1 MAKRWVIKLGS
12 GLLTRKDGKVDRVQI
27 SRIVDQVAGL
37 HKRGIQVVLV
47 TSGAVAAGMT
57 AMGLEK
63 RPKEAR
69 ELQACATV
77 GQPELMSEYGKHL
90 RRHKLLGAQM
100 LLTYWDLDSR
110 ACTRNARA
118 TIDLLL
124 ARKRFIPIINENDAI
139 ADEEIKVGDN
149 DRLSAHVAALVGA
162 DLLIIL
168 SGIQGLMTKSD
179 GSGDLIPSVRKID
192 DSVRALAGGA
202 GSERNVGGMV
212 TKLLAAEI
220 AAEGGVDTI
229 IASGRRAGVLL
240 ELAAGEKL
248 GTRFS
253 LKKK

>member
-27 SRIVDQVAGL
+27 GRIVDQVAGL

-90 RRHKLLGAQM
+90 RRHKLLGSQM

-118 TIDLLL
+118 TLDLLL
-124 ARKRFIPIINENDAI
+124 ARKRFVQIINENDAI

-162 DLLIIL
+162 DLLVIL
-168 SGIQGLMTKSD
+168 SGIQGLIDRKS
-179 GSGDLIPSVRKID
+179 V
-192 DSVRALAGGA
+192 V
-202 GSERNVGGMV
+202 
-212 TKLLAAEI
+212 
-220 AAEGGVDTI
+220 
-229 IASGRRAGVLL
+229 
-240 ELAAGEKL
+240 
-248 GTRFS
+248 
-253 LKKK
+253 

>member
-27 SRIVDQVAGL
+27 GRIADQVARL
-37 HKRGIQVVLV
+37 MKKDIQVVIV

-57 AMGLEK
+57 AMGLDK

-77 GQPELMSEYGKHL
+77 GQPELMSEYGKHF

-118 TIDLLL
+118 TLDLLL
-124 ARKRFIPIINENDAI
+124 TRKRFVPIINENDAI

-162 DLLIIL
+162 DLLVIL
-168 SGIQGLMTKSD
+168 SGIDGLMTKSD
-179 GSGDLIPSVRKID
+179 GTGTLIPSVRKID
-192 DSVRALAGGA
+192 DSVRVLAGGA

-212 TKLLAAEI
+212 TKLQAAEI
-220 AAEGGVDTI
+220 AAEGKVDTI
-229 IASGRRAGVLL
+229 IASGRRPDILL
-240 ELAAGEKL
+240 ELAAGKKI

-253 LKKK
+253 LRK

>member
-27 SRIVDQVAGL
+27 GKIADQVAALIKGG
-37 HKRGIQVVLV
+37 HQVVIV
-47 TSGAVAAGMT
+47 SSG
-57 AMGLEK
+57 
-63 RPKEAR
+63 
-69 ELQACATV
+69 
-77 GQPELMSEYGKHL
+77 
-90 RRHKLLGAQM
+90 
-100 LLTYWDLDSR
+100 
-110 ACTRNARA
+110 
-118 TIDLLL
+118 
-124 ARKRFIPIINENDAI
+124 AI

-162 DLLIIL
+162 DLLVIL

-179 GSGDLIPSVRKID
+179 GTGDLIPSVRKID
-192 DSVRALAGGA
+192 DAVRALAGGA

-229 IASGRRAGVLL
+229 IASGRREGVLL
-240 ELAAGEKL
+240 ELAAGQKL

>member
-27 SRIVDQVAGL
+27 GRIADQVAGL
-37 HKRGIQVVLV
+37 MKKGIEVVV
-47 TSGAVAAGMT
+47 VSSGAVSAGMT
-57 AMGLEK
+57 AMNLEK
-63 RPKEAR
+63 RPKDAR

-77 GQPELMSEYGKHL
+77 GQPELMSVYG
-90 RRHKLLGAQM
+90 RHFARHGLLGSQM

-118 TIDLLL
+118 TLDLLL
-124 ARKRFIPIINENDAI
+124 KRKRFVPIINENDAI
-139 ADEEIKVGDN
+139 ADEELRVGDN

-168 SGIQGLMTKSD
+168 SGVDGLMTKSD
-179 GSGDLIPSVRKID
+179 GTGDRIPKVTKID
-192 DSVRALAGGA
+192 DAIRGLAGGA

-212 TKLLAAEI
+212 TKLQAVEI

-229 IASGRRAGVLL
+229 IAHGRKANVLL
-240 ELAAGEKL
+240 EIAAGKKL

-253 LKKK
+253 LR

>member
-27 SRIVDQVAGL
+27 GRIADQVAGL
-37 HKRGIQVVLV
+37 MKKGIEVVV
-47 TSGAVAAGMT
+47 VSSGAVSAGMT
-57 AMGLEK
+57 AMNLEK
-63 RPKEAR
+63 RPKDAR

-77 GQPELMSEYGKHL
+77 GQPELMSVYGRHL
-90 RRHKLLGAQM
+90 ARHGLLGSQM

-118 TIDLLL
+118 TLDLLL
-124 ARKRFIPIINENDAI
+124 KRKRFVPIINENDAI
-139 ADEEIKVGDN
+139 ADEEIRVGDN

-168 SGIQGLMTKSD
+168 SGVDGLMTKSD
-179 GSGDLIPSVRKID
+179 GTGDRIPKVTKID
-192 DSVRALAGGA
+192 DAIRGLAGGA

-212 TKLLAAEI
+212 TKLQAAEI

-229 IASGRRAGVLL
+229 IAHGRKANVLL
-240 ELAAGEKL
+240 EIAAGKKL

-253 LKKK
+253 LR